1 MINVAETT
9 RIMPELNLRL
19 RNPTMLDCASD
30 QENFM
35 RNLGRTDEIKLMDNV
50 IIWGWVPT
58 DVSKTC
64 MLTEAIKRHQ
74 IDAVLLNE
82 KNTKWSTT
90 NAGRIEK
97 TLKKITREAKMT
109 TADSEEWNLTP
120 KDHLPGG
127 LMSAFLES
135 ADH

>member
-1 MINVAETT
+1 
-9 RIMPELNLRL
+9 
-19 RNPTMLDCASD
+19 
-30 QENFM
+30 M

-50 IIWGWVPT
+50 KSLTLNLRGCVPK
-58 DVSKTC
+58 DVSKTN
-64 MLTEAIKRHQ
+64 MLTEATKRHQ

-90 NAGRIEK
+90 SVRRMEK
-97 TLKKITREAKMT
+97 TLKKITREAKMAI
-109 TADSEEWNLTP
+109 ADSEEQNVAT

-127 LMSAFLES
+127 LMSTFLES